1 MRRIA
6 LLVVVLALVAAGSWW
21 FFAHRAASNS
31 TESLAVYY
39 TKMDGT
45 SMGSWNVSMRPQ
57 QPGESS
63 AEHLK
68 NMALYAAVQSAAGPP
83 SDVEAIRFPPGTHI
97 NTVSVNG
104 STATVDLSHEVTQQ
118 VGGTFGENGEFKGL
132 VYTLT
137 GVPGINA
144 VQVTVDGQKL
154 ETLPGGHVELDQ
166 PLHRSDF

>member
-1 MRRIA
+1 MRRIG
-6 LLVVVLALVAAGSWW
+6 LLVVVLALVVAGSWW
-21 FFAHRAASNS
+21 FFAHRAPSHS
-31 TESLAVYY
+31 TESLTVYY

-63 AEHLK
+63 TEHLQ
-68 NMALYAAVQSAAGPP
+68 NMALYAAVQSVAGPP
-83 SDVEAIRFPPGTHI
+83 GDVEAIRFPPGTHI
-97 NTVSVNG
+97 NTVSVHG

-137 GVPGINA
+137 GVPGIDA